1 MKAPIV
7 VVAGVTASGK
17 TGLALQLARMFN
29 GELVGADSVQ
39 VYRGFD
45 IGSAKPTHE
54 ELDGIPHHL
63 IDVVDPTDSI
73 DAAHYARLADAAIEA
88 IHARGKLP
96 IVVGGTGLW
105 LRALVRGLVALPE
118 PDLAVREALEARVES
133 EGAPALHVELVKVDP
148 IAGAKIHPNDALRI
162 VRALEVFAQ
171 MGQPLGAMREAHAL
185 GAPRYLNHFIALDR
199 PRDALR
205 ARIDARTHAMFAAG
219 FVEEVAALRSTWS
232 PDARAFGSVG
242 YREVAQHL
250 EGKLSRAEA
259 ELEVTRSTWV
269 YTRRQ
274 RTWFQSEPGVHV
286 RPVVEDDDMRPYIAS
301 VRSFLEAKER
311 PQPNAR

>member
-1 MKAPIV
+1 VKAPIL

-17 TGLALQLARMFN
+17 TGLALRLARAFD

-45 IGSAKPTHE
+45 IGSAKPTPA

-63 IDVVDPTDSI
+63 IDVVEPTESI
-73 DAAHYARLADAAIEA
+73 DAAHYARLADAAIDA

-96 IVVGGTGLW
+96 VVVGGTGLW

-118 PDLAVREALEARVES
+118 PDLAVREALDARVSS
-133 EGAPALHVELVKVDP
+133 EGAPALHVELAKVDP
-148 IAGAKIHPNDALRI
+148 IAAAKIHPNDALRI

-171 MGQPLGAMREAHAL
+171 TGQPLGAMREAHAL
-185 GAPRYLNHFIALDR
+185 GAPRYLTHFIALDR
-199 PRDALR
+199 PRDVLR
-205 ARIDARTHAMFAAG
+205 ARIESRTRAMFAAG
-219 FVEEVAALRSTWS
+219 LIDEVASLRARWS

-242 YREVAQHL
+242 YREVAMHL
-250 EGKLSRAEA
+250 DGKLRRDEV
-259 ELEVTRSTWV
+259 ELEVARSTWV

-274 RTWFQSEPGVHV
+274 RTWFQSEPGVQMRLV
-286 RPVVEDDDMRPYIAS
+286 MEDEMQPHIAS
-301 VRSFLEAKER
+301 ARTFIEASGLA
-311 PQPNAR
+311 QPNAK